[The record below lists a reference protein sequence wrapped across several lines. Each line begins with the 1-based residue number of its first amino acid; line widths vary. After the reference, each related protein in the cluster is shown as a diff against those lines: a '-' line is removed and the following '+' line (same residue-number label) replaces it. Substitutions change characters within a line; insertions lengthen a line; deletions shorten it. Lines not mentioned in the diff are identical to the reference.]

1 MNHEITL
8 AFRKYDYSR
17 KKVEDNTE
25 FTQHYIDKHLRA
37 CTELKA
43 EIKAHHAA
51 KKAEQTAEIIKLL
64 KQGKSVRYITRTL
77 HVDTSRVYSIRRDQ
91 RLAPEPKKE
100 KKAKYYVN
108 VFPY

>member
-1 MNHEITL
+1 MNHEITE

-25 FTQHYIDKHLRA
+25 FTQHYIEKHLKA
-37 CTELKA
+37 CPELRA
-43 EIKAHHAA
+43 EIKAYQAA
-51 KKAEQTAEIIKLL
+51 KKAEQTAEIIRIL
-64 KQGKSVRYITRTL
+64 KEGKSVRYITRTV
-77 HVDTSRVYSIRRDQ
+77 HVEHSRVYSIRREQ